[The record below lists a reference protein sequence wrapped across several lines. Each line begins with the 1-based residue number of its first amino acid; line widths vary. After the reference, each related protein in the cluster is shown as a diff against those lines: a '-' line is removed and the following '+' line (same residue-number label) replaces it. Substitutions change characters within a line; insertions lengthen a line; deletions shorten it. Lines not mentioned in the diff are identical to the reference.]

1 MSKTAKTF
9 KELVVWQKAHEFV
22 LAVYHLTAKFPTV
35 EIYCLT
41 TQARRAAISIAA
53 NIAEGFKKRGWNDK
67 TRFFNIAQGSLEECR
82 YYLIL
87 AQDLGYADTSRLEIF
102 LEEVA
107 DARIQAA
114 YQTLADAQL
123 PITPAKLATRALTG
137 YPTALRW
144 LKIHHPELLVPK
156 PPKPEA
162 VPTEEGPKTTTH
174 AQSSQKQPQAAPRKR
189 GGTPKAQKLP
199 KPLRN
204 PKNHPELL
212 AGGLDPPN
220 RP

>member
-1 MSKTAKTF
+1 M
-9 KELVVWQKAHEFV
+9 
-22 LAVYHLTAKFPTV
+22 
-35 EIYCLT
+35 
-41 TQARRAAISIAA
+41 
-53 NIAEGFKKRGWNDK
+53 
-67 TRFFNIAQGSLEECR
+67 
-82 YYLIL
+82 
-87 AQDLGYADTSRLEIF
+87 
-102 LEEVA
+102 A

-114 YQTLADAQL
+114 YQTLAEAKV

-162 VPTEEGPKTTTH
+162 VPTEEGPKTTAH
-174 AQSSQKQPQAAPRKR
+174 PQSSQKQPQAAR
-189 GGTPKAQKLP
+189 GGIPKAQKLP

-212 AGGLDPPN
+212 AGDAHLATEQGSKTTRPKTLHKHPEAAPGGYHDTTKAQKPAKRLPN
-220 RP
+220 PENEPF